1 MRALNEQQ
9 DRIDVVY
16 TWVDDRFPGYA
27 ELLRQY
33 AQGGHDLNPNRTRD
47 NLDLLKYSLRSLR
60 RYAPWVGQI
69 YLLTCRPQVPE
80 WLDPQAPGL
89 TIVHHDQIVEQRHL
103 PTFNSFAINSHLHL
117 IEGLADRFLYIED
130 DMMFGNAVG
139 PEDLWH
145 ADGAVRLFPRLP
157 RTTAP
162 EQRRN
167 EAISPWNRALAQ
179 CNYLL
184 DQAFGQRR
192 RRFVNH
198 VVLAI
203 DRPVWRE
210 MLERWPAEVERTR
223 ASRFRATGNL
233 AFEYLYPYYA
243 FHTGRARM
251 QSFPHTYATAF
262 YHGLEN
268 NRLIALY
275 GRAMI
280 RLLRPKL
287 LALNDN
293 FDDAPMPAVVAA
305 TRRFLE
311 ELFPEPSAFER

>member
-1 MRALNEQQ
+1 MSALTKSR
-9 DRIDVVY
+9 DPIDAVY

-27 ELLRQY
+27 DELRHF
-33 AQGGHDLNPNRTRD
+33 ARSGHDLNPNRTRD
-47 NLDLLKYSLRSLR
+47 NLDMLKYSLRSLR
-60 RYAPWVGQI
+60 RYAPWIGHV
-69 YLLTCRPQVPE
+69 YLLTCRPQVPP
-80 WLDPQAPGL
+80 WLNREAPGL
-89 TIVHHDQIVEQRHL
+89 TVVHHDQIMDQRHL

-130 DMMFGNAVG
+130 DMLFANHVR

-145 ADGAVRLFPRLP
+145 ADGTMRLFPRLAW
-157 RTTAP
+157 TEAP
-162 EQRRN
+162 ERRGE

-179 CNYLL
+179 CNHVL
-184 DQAFGQRR
+184 DQAFGPQRR
-192 RRFVNH
+192 HFVNH
-198 VVLAI
+198 VILAI
-203 DRPVWRE
+203 DKPVWRE
-210 MLERWPAEVERTR
+210 MLERWPAEVEHTR

-233 AFEYLYPYYA
+233 AFEYLYPYFA

-251 QSFPHTYATAF
+251 ESFLHTYATAF

-275 GRAMI
+275 GRLMI

-293 FDDAPMPAVVAA
+293 FGDAPMPSVVAA
-305 TRRFLE
+305 TRDFLE
-311 ELFPEPSAFER
+311 ELYPEPSSFER